1 MVNEYHEPV
10 LSGEVIRYLCTESDG
25 IYVDCTLGG
34 GGHTAQIL
42 QQGSLECKVIG
53 IDRDTDA
60 LQVAHENLSEY
71 GNRVKLVQGNFADVR
86 QLLDELGIE
95 QVQGLL
101 LDLGVS
107 SHQINEVSRGFS
119 FQGNSR
125 IDMRMSKNQALD
137 GWTVVNQYEESQLSD
152 IFWRYGEERFSRKI
166 ARRIVEQREHHSIN
180 TTEQLGRVVES
191 VVGQRMLK
199 KSLARIFQAIR
210 IEVNDELENL
220 EEMLGDAVELL
231 VSGGRIVV
239 ISYHSLEDRIVKHFF
254 KEQSQPVTSKTKLV
268 QQEILRDPQL
278 RILTKKPV
286 EATEEEI
293 RHNSRARSAKLRAAE
308 RI

>member
-10 LSGEVIRYLCTESDG
+10 LSGEVVRYLCTESDG

-42 QQGSLECKVIG
+42 QHGSLQSKVIG

-60 LQVAHENLSEY
+60 LRVAHERLIGY
-71 GNRVKLVQGNFADVR
+71 ADRIKLVQGNFADVR
-86 QLLDELGIE
+86 QLLEELGID
-95 QVQGLL
+95 QVQGFL

-125 IDMRMSKNQALD
+125 IDMRMSKDQAFD
-137 GWTVVNQYEESQLSD
+137 GWAVVNEYEESQLSD

-191 VVGQRMLK
+191 VVGQRMLV

-210 IEVNDELENL
+210 IEVNNELENL
-220 EEMLGDAVELL
+220 EQMLGDAVDLL

-254 KEQSQPVTSKTKLV
+254 KEQSQPILSETQFV
-268 QQEILRDPQL
+268 QQEIIREPLL

-293 RHNSRARSAKLRAAE
+293 RHNSRARSAKLRAVE